1 MNAEAHSQAQEA
13 DQVLRDIALKN
24 LQLRRLTSVLLVDS
38 EFLRLCDTF
47 DEAKRTFERAAAD
60 NVVDRFSIDSDTEED
75 IIALLELKIKIL
87 QRSGKSCLQRIVKYN
102 DARKEDTPELQEA
115 QFKDRLQ
122 TLHLYNLTKVTDV
135 FGRAFWTL
143 VGVLAIYANFKISSV
158 ACKRQISCILLCA
171 KNHLNCLQVLQS
183 TNLDNTIELSCVR
196 LRFAVNSFLV
206 FALVQLCELLDTME
220 SEESVRRMHS
230 KLQDEIRRSLNDI
243 QVNEEELASLRQK
256 LFTSADSLTAQR
268 TIAIEQREKQGLD
281 LQEHLRTIDLLEL
294 DRQEIEG
301 RVTRLIEEREEIQKQ
316 LDERRRLLHD
326 GMREIVRLE
335 RLIEQIEREM
345 SERTAKFQQGA
356 QRLEQRRL
364 DILND
369 KTLSPEER
377 ARLLAECDAELLEL
391 RQSHTSN
398 INLLEARCDELK
410 RLSKSLATD
419 VETFRDEVARKHR
432 DQLAEL
438 ERQKLLATTPSQI
451 ALIEAQIQLQQAE
464 FNENLT
470 MLSRAQ
476 ARPEY
481 FFDEHGRYYF
491 NEAGERIYK
500 RDSYA
505 SEYCLGPDGEMVK
518 ISSALSLQTDE
529 NGVYFIDKFG
539 QKIYQQ
545 QHFADAAGEYYLDAS
560 GTRVY
565 TGKTTEP
572 MLSASSEFPSPFER
586 TQPLQPTGSTESS
599 VADGE
604 FLPESESMQELRGR
618 VANDVAYIEETV
630 GVALRKGL
638 AALSR
643 TRPDDPIGYLADYLA
658 LFQKNAMETKR
669 RQQLL
674 ERLRLEESD
683 CRAESRI

>member
-87 QRSGKSCLQRIVKYN
+87 QRSGKSCLQRIIKYN

-122 TLHLYNLTKVTDV
+122 T
-135 FGRAFWTL
+135 AL
-143 VGVLAIYANFKISSV
+143 VQLNKSHRRFRQGVLDISWSV
-158 ACKRQISCILLCA
+158 GDIRQLQDIESRLQKTDFLHSIVC

-294 DRQEIEG
+294 DREEIEG

-345 SERTAKFQQGA
+345 SERTAKFQQEA

-565 TGKTTEP
+565 TGKSTEP
-572 MLSASSEFPSPFER
+572 MLSASSKFPSPFER
-586 TQPLQPTGSTESS
+586 TQPPQPTGSTESS
-599 VADGE
+599 GADGE

>member
-1 MNAEAHSQAQEA
+1 MNAKARSQAQEEV
-13 DQVLRDIALKN
+13 DQVLREIGLKN

-38 EFLRLCDTF
+38 EFLRMCDTF
-47 DEAKRTFERAAAD
+47 DEAKRIFERAST
-60 NVVDRFSIDSDTEED
+60 VEVDRFSIDSDTKD
-75 IIALLELKIKIL
+75 IISLLKLKIKIL
-87 QRSGKSCLQRIVKYN
+87 QRSRKGCLRRILKYN
-102 DARKEDTPELQEA
+102 NARKDEPTELQEEG
-115 QFKDRLQ
+115 FKNRLQ
-122 TLHLYNLTKVTDV
+122 TALTK
-135 FGRAFWTL
+135 L
-143 VGVLAIYANFKISSV
+143 N
-158 ACKRQISCILLCA
+158 KRHTHFRRSILDNIWSIGDIFQLEQIESRLKKADFLHSIVC
-171 KNHLNCLQVLQS
+171 KNHLNCLHVLQS
-183 TNLDNTIELSCVR
+183 TNLDLTIELSCVR
-196 LRFAVNSFLV
+196 LQFAANSFLV
-206 FALVQLCELLDTME
+206 FALVHFCELLQTME
-220 SEESVRRMHS
+220 SEESVRTLHS
-230 KLQDEIRRSLNDI
+230 KLQREIRRSLNDI

-268 TIAIEQREKQGLD
+268 TIAIGEREKQGLD

-335 RLIEQIEREM
+335 RLIEQIEQEI
-345 SERTAKFQQGA
+345 SERTVKFQQEA

-369 KTLSPEER
+369 PTVSPEER
-377 ARLLAECDAELLEL
+377 SRLLAECDAELVTL

-398 INLLEARCDELK
+398 INLLEARCEELK
-410 RLSKSLATD
+410 RQSKSLAND
-419 VETFRDEVARKHR
+419 VETFRDEVAQKHR
-432 DQLAEL
+432 DQIAEL
-438 ERQKLLATTPSQI
+438 ERQKLLDTTPSQM
-451 ALIEAQIQLQQAE
+451 ALIEAQIQRQQAD

-481 FFDEHGRYYF
+481 FFDEHGRYFF

-505 SEYCLGPDGEMVK
+505 SEYRLGPDGEWVK

-529 NGVYFIDKFG
+529 NGIYYVDKFG

-545 QHFADAAGEYYLDAS
+545 QHFTDVSGEYYLDAD

-565 TGKTTEP
+565 FGTTKP
-572 MLSASSEFPSPFER
+572 TLSASDEFPSPFAR
-586 TQPLQPTGSTESS
+586 TQPQPTTISSTESS
-599 VADGE
+599 ISDEE

-618 VANDVAYIEETV
+618 VTNDVAYIEETV

-643 TRPDDPIGYLADYLA
+643 ARPEDPIGYLADYLA
-658 LFQKNAMETKR
+658 LFQKNAMETTR

-674 ERLRLEESD
+674 ARLRLDESD
-683 CRAESRI
+683 CGTQSRI

>member
-13 DQVLRDIALKN
+13 DQVLRDIALEN
-24 LQLRRLTSVLLVDS
+24 LQLRRLTSALLVDS

-47 DEAKRTFERAAAD
+47 DEAKRTFERASD
-60 NVVDRFSIDSDTEED
+60 KEFDRFSIDSDTEED
-75 IIALLELKIKIL
+75 IISLLELKIKIL
-87 QRSGKSCLQRIVKYN
+87 QHSRKGCLQRIVKYN
-102 DARKEDTPELQEA
+102 NARKKETPERQEEG
-115 QFKDRLQ
+115 FKHRLE
-122 TLHLYNLTKVTDV
+122 TL
-135 FGRAFWTL
+135 F
-143 VGVLAIYANFKISSV
+143 
-158 ACKRQISCILLCA
+158 
-171 KNHLNCLQVLQS
+171 
-183 TNLDNTIELSCVR
+183 CV
-196 LRFAVNSFLV
+196 
-206 FALVQLCELLDTME
+206 LLDTME
-220 SEESVRRMHS
+220 SEQSVRTLHS

-256 LFTSADSLTAQR
+256 LFTSADSLSAQR
-268 TIAIEQREKQGLD
+268 TIAIEQREKQGLN

-335 RLIEQIEREM
+335 HLIEQIEREI
-345 SERTAKFQQGA
+345 SERTVKFQQQA

-369 KTLSPEER
+369 ASLSLEER
-377 ARLLAECDAELLEL
+377 SRLLAECDTELLTL
-391 RQSHTSN
+391 RESHTSN

-410 RLSKSLATD
+410 RQSKSLAND
-419 VETFRDEVARKHR
+419 VETFRDEVAQKHR

-451 ALIEAQIQLQQAE
+451 ALIEAQIQQQQAE

-476 ARPEY
+476 TRPEY
-481 FFDEHGRYYF
+481 FFDEHGRYFF

-505 SEYCLGPDGEMVK
+505 SEYRLGPDGERVK
-518 ISSALSLQTDE
+518 ISSALSLRTDE

-545 QHFADAAGEYYLDAS
+545 QHFTDASGEYYLDAN

-565 TGKTTEP
+565 IGTATKP
-572 MLSASSEFPSPFER
+572 MLSASSSEFPSPFGR
-586 TQPLQPTGSTESS
+586 SQPHPPTSGTKSS
-599 VADGE
+599 IEDGE
-604 FLPESESMQELRGR
+604 CLQQSESMQELRGR
-618 VANDVAYIEETV
+618 IANDVAYIEETV
-630 GVALRKGL
+630 GVVLRKGL
-638 AALSR
+638 AVLSR
-643 TRPDDPIGYLADYLA
+643 TRPEDPIGYLADYLA

-674 ERLRLEESD
+674 ERLRLEESG
-683 CRAESRI
+683 CRTDSRI